1 MKNVFTRCKLAVL
14 TKPKTPPK
22 CGGLAVHKTGQ
33 NLCKLNVNGVVN
45 SCQKNVQNTTA
56 STPPETRFLK
66 G

>member
-1 MKNVFTRCKLAVL
+1 MKKFFTQGKLAVL
-14 TKPKTPPK
+14 IKPKTPPK
-22 CGGLAVHKTGQ
+22 SGGLAVHKTGQ

-45 SCQKNVQNTTA
+45 SCQKTVQNTTA